1 MQITK
6 RQGGDIWEGDWT
18 RGQWEIQNVPQS
30 RLRQKPSEREVSPSV
45 LSHHN
50 GTGIGRWIP
59 LQQNAFDLLI
69 HNILDITK
77 KKTYKRKKKH
87 GCKEKKNGTKL
98 WENTCEKLISFFQN
112 KDSTVIEKDS
122 QQKLLIHLPIYRLK
136 FLFVFPYHLYS

>member
-77 KKTYKRKKKH
+77 KKRI
-87 GCKEKKNGTKL
+87 KEKKNTGVKKKKT
-98 WENTCEKLISFFQN
+98 EQNFEKTPAKNSYLFFRTRIQ
-112 KDSTVIEKDS
+112 
-122 QQKLLIHLPIYRLK
+122 LLLRRTASKNY
-136 FLFVFPYHLYS
+136 